1 MSIDEKKEQNGKTA
15 ALLAMEKIGVFCSSS
30 DKLDKVYYDEAGRL
44 GEWIG
49 KSGRTLV
56 YGGSKCGL
64 MEAVAQGVKKAG
76 SINVV
81 GVVPKILMERHMV
94 SDCIGIRVPT
104 ENLQDRKAWMN
115 KISDIMIALPGGV
128 GTLDEA
134 FTVLA
139 EATIGLADKKVVF
152 WNINGFWNVLF
163 EMIDRMKSVGVVSSS
178 IDSRMLRADS
188 LEDIITI
195 IGK

>member
-1 MSIDEKKEQNGKTA
+1 
-15 ALLAMEKIGVFCSSS
+15 MEKIGVFCASS
-30 DKLDKVYYDEAGRL
+30 DKLEQVYYDEAGRL

-49 KSGRTLV
+49 RSGRTLV

-64 MEAVAQGVKKAG
+64 MEAVAQGVKRAG
-76 SINVV
+76 SINIV
-81 GVVPKILMERHMV
+81 GVVPKILMDRHMV

-115 KISDIMIALPGGV
+115 RISDIMIALPGGV

-139 EATIGLADKKVVF
+139 EATIGLADKKV
-152 WNINGFWNVLF
+152 IFWNVGGFWDGLF
-163 EMIDRMKSVGVVSSS
+163 QVIDRMKEAGVVRESL
-178 IDSRMLRADS
+178 DSHMLRAET

>member
-1 MSIDEKKEQNGKTA
+1 MSKDGNNTVTP
-15 ALLAMEKIGVFCSSS
+15 AMEKIGVFCASS
-30 DKLDKVYYDEAGRL
+30 DKLEQVYYDEAGRL

-49 KSGRTLV
+49 RSGRTLV

-64 MEAVAQGVKKAG
+64 MEAVAQGVKRTG

-81 GVVPKILMERHMV
+81 GVVPKILMDRHMV

-115 KISDIMIALPGGV
+115 RISDIMIALPGGV

-139 EATIGLADKKVVF
+139 EATIGLADKKV
-152 WNINGFWNVLF
+152 IFWNVGGFWDGLF
-163 EMIDRMKSVGVVSSS
+163 QVIDRMKEAGVVRESL
-178 IDSRMLRADS
+178 DSHMLRAET

>member
-1 MSIDEKKEQNGKTA
+1 MEMEGNNTA
-15 ALLAMEKIGVFCSSS
+15 RLAMEKIGVFCASS
-30 DKLDKVYYDEAGRL
+30 DKLEQVYYDEAGRL
-44 GEWIG
+44 GDWIG

-64 MEAVAQGVKKAG
+64 MEAVAQGVKKSG
-76 SINVV
+76 SINIV
-81 GVVPKILMERHMV
+81 GVVPKILMEWDMV

-115 KISDIMIALPGGV
+115 RISDIMIALPGGV

-139 EATIGLADKKVVF
+139 EASIGLADKKVVF
-152 WNINGFWNVLF
+152 WNINGFWDGLF
-163 EMIDRMKSVGVVSSS
+163 EVLDRMKATGVVSGSL
-178 IDSRMLRADS
+178 DLHMLRADT

>member
-1 MSIDEKKEQNGKTA
+1 MSVDGNKTNA
-15 ALLAMEKIGVFCSSS
+15 PAMEKIGVFCASS
-30 DKLDKVYYDEAGRL
+30 DKLEQVYYDEAGRL

-49 KSGRTLV
+49 RSGRTLV

-64 MEAVAQGVKKAG
+64 MEAVAQGVRKAG

-81 GVVPKILMERHMV
+81 GVVPKILMERNMV
-94 SDCIGIRVPT
+94 SDCVGIRIPT

-139 EATIGLADKKVVF
+139 EASIGLADKKVVF
-152 WNINGFWNVLF
+152 WNINGFWDGLF
-163 EMIDRMKSVGVVSSS
+163 EMLDQMKSGGVINGSM
-178 IDSRMLRADS
+178 DSHLLRADT

>member
-1 MSIDEKKEQNGKTA
+1 MSVDGNKINA
-15 ALLAMEKIGVFCSSS
+15 LAMEKIGVFCSSS
-30 DKLDKVYYDEAGRL
+30 DKLEQVYYDEAGRL

-49 KSGRTLV
+49 SSGRTLV

-64 MEAVAQGVKKAG
+64 MEAVAQGVRKAG

-81 GVVPKILMERHMV
+81 GVVPKILMERNMV
-94 SDCIGIRVPT
+94 SDCVGIRVPT

-139 EATIGLADKKVVF
+139 EASIGLADKKIIF
-152 WNINGFWNVLF
+152 WNINGFWNGLF
-163 EMIDRMKSVGVVSSS
+163 AMLDQMKSAGVINASL
-178 IDSRMLRADS
+178 DSHMLRVDT